1 MENFMSQLQ
10 DAAQGMGTSSSLSP
24 EKLAAAGMVTCI
36 VVLVLS
42 LLNCFF
48 GLKLL
53 KIWTALLGLLIGFA
67 AGFGIS
73 SAFGVTTMVAVI
85 IGVVAGIVLAIL
97 GFWIYLAGVFVFSGV
112 MGFSIVLAIAGT
124 ATTTIFIVAAVV
136 GLIIALLAL
145 KFVEPMVIVATGLQ
159 GGLTAGAAICA
170 LVSIPGSYTY
180 LIIGVILAVI
190 GIVVQFIMDSHKK
203 VKMHLKQADKVRKEN
218 STENEV
224 EKLRAALDNTDKIK
238 EDPDADD
245 YYDEDEDEY

>member
-24 EKLAAAGMVTCI
+24 ENLAAAGMVTCI

-53 KIWTALLGLLIGFA
+53 KI
-67 AGFGIS
+67 FGIS

-85 IGVVAGIVLAIL
+85 IGAVAGIVLAIL